1 MTWAAVWQLQF
12 PSVVKVG
19 AFLSTIPTIVMGGIM
34 IVFGPIAVVGMST
47 LIKGK
52 VDVTE
57 PRNLCIISVV
67 MTFGIGNMFV
77 NVGDVV
83 SLKGIS
89 LLCHRCHCTELDFAK
104 SKNEVE

>member
-1 MTWAAVWQLQF
+1 MML
-12 PSVVKVG
+12 
-19 AFLSTIPTIVMGGIM
+19 
-34 IVFGPIAVVGMST
+34 VFGSIAVVGMST

-83 SLKGIS
+83 S
-89 LLCHRCHCTELDFAK
+89 
-104 SKNEVE
+104 

>member
-1 MTWAAVWQLQF
+1 MML
-12 PSVVKVG
+12 
-19 AFLSTIPTIVMGGIM
+19 
-34 IVFGPIAVVGMST
+34 VFGSIAVVGMST

-89 LLCHRCHCTELDFAK
+89 LCAYRRDCTELKFCQK
-104 SKNEVE
+104 QKNEVE

>member
-1 MTWAAVWQLQF
+1 MML
-12 PSVVKVG
+12 
-19 AFLSTIPTIVMGGIM
+19 
-34 IVFGPIAVVGMST
+34 VFGSIAVVGMST

-77 NVGDVV
+77 NVGECCFPKRYQ
-83 SLKGIS
+83 SL
-89 LLCHRCHCTELDFAK
+89 CYRRDCTELNFAK

>member
-1 MTWAAVWQLQF
+1 MML
-12 PSVVKVG
+12 
-19 AFLSTIPTIVMGGIM
+19 
-34 IVFGPIAVVGMST
+34 VFGSIAVVGMST

-52 VDVTE
+52 VDVTA

-77 NVGDVV
+77 NVGDLV

-89 LLCHRCHCTELDFAK
+89 LCAIVAIVLNLILPNE
-104 SKNEVE
+104 KNEVE